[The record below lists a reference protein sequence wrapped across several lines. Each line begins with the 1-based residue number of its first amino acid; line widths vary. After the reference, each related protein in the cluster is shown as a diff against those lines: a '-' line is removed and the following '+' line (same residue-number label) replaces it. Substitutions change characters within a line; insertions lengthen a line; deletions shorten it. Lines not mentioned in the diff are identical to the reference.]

1 MNLEE
6 FERAVIAGELTDS
19 DTDFKYYFEE
29 AEDDDIRTMQRICI
43 ENNVYKKAYRDWAD
57 EFIFTDD
64 LDMQYLLLDADQCL
78 DILICSN
85 NDQVRRE
92 VVEKDIE
99 YAFEDH
105 VMMYDQ
111 DIIIE
116 ALMNEIEPHAE
127 LLDTFLECH
136 DGTWGLSLQALEF
149 KQKARSIVPT
159 TIEKTMTPAQ
169 LYASNNPLW
178 ARDYTAE
185 QIRWILTRLRNKP
198 KTEESFNEA
207 LEASQVRTVHT
218 DKYGRT
224 YIN

>member
-1 MNLEE
+1 MDIEE
-6 FERAVIAGELTDS
+6 FERQVVTGEITDS
-19 DTDFKYYFEE
+19 NTDFKYYFEE
-29 AEDDDIRTMQRICI
+29 AEDDDIRAMQRIYI

-92 VVEKDIE
+92 VVEKDIK

-105 VMMYDQ
+105 VMEYDQ

-127 LLDTFLECH
+127 LLDAFLECH
-136 DGTWGLSLQALEF
+136 DGTWGLSLQALKF
-149 KQKARSIVPT
+149 KQNARSIVPT
-159 TIEKTMTPAQ
+159 TIEKTMTPQQLFAAQ
-169 LYASNNPLW
+169 NPLW
-178 ARDYTAE
+178 ALNLTGN
-185 QIRWILTRLRNKP
+185 QINHVLNGATGYLK
-198 KTEESFNEA
+198 
-207 LEASQVRTVHT
+207 L
-218 DKYGRT
+218 
-224 YIN
+224 

>member
-6 FERAVIAGELTDS
+6 FKRAIATGEI
-19 DTDFKYYFEE
+19 TDFNTDFEYYFEE
-29 AEDDDIRTMQRICI
+29 AKDDDIRTMQRICI
-43 ENNVYKKAYRDWAD
+43 ENNVYKKAYHDWAE

-111 DIIIE
+111 DIIE

-127 LLDTFLECH
+127 LLDTFLECQ
-136 DGTWGLSLQALEF
+136 DGSWGLNLQALKF
-149 KQKARSIVPT
+149 KQTARTIVPT
-159 TIEKTMTPAQ
+159 IIEKTMTPLQ
-169 LYASNNPLW
+169 LFEARNPLW
-178 ARDYTAE
+178 TTNFTGHQVYNIITASSPE
-185 QIRWILTRLRNKP
+185 DVLLAELKERKR
-198 KTEESFNEA
+198 
-207 LEASQVRTVHT
+207 
-218 DKYGRT
+218 
-224 YIN
+224 

>member
-1 MNLEE
+1 MDLEE
-6 FERAVIAGELTDS
+6 FERQVIAGEINDFN
-19 DTDFKYYFEE
+19 TDFKLYFEQ
-29 AEDDDIRTMQRICI
+29 AKDDDIRTMQRICI

-116 ALMNEIEPHAE
+116 ALMNQLP
-127 LLDTFLECH
+127 LTKVS
-136 DGTWGLSLQALEF
+136 GLSL
-149 KQKARSIVPT
+149 I
-159 TIEKTMTPAQ
+159 
-169 LYASNNPLW
+169 
-178 ARDYTAE
+178 
-185 QIRWILTRLRNKP
+185 
-198 KTEESFNEA
+198 
-207 LEASQVRTVHT
+207 
-218 DKYGRT
+218 
-224 YIN
+224 

>member
-1 MNLEE
+1 MDLEE
-6 FERAVIAGELTDS
+6 FERQVVTGEITDS
-19 DTDFKYYFEE
+19 NTDFKYYFEE
-29 AEDDDIRTMQRICI
+29 AEDDDIRAMQRICI

-116 ALMNEIEPHAE
+116 ALMNQLP
-127 LLDTFLECH
+127 LTKVS
-136 DGTWGLSLQALEF
+136 GLSL
-149 KQKARSIVPT
+149 I
-159 TIEKTMTPAQ
+159 
-169 LYASNNPLW
+169 
-178 ARDYTAE
+178 
-185 QIRWILTRLRNKP
+185 
-198 KTEESFNEA
+198 
-207 LEASQVRTVHT
+207 
-218 DKYGRT
+218 
-224 YIN
+224 

>member
-1 MNLEE
+1 MDLQE
-6 FERAVIAGELTDS
+6 FERAVISGEMTDS
-19 DTDFKYYFEE
+19 DTDFEYYFKE

-78 DILICSN
+78 DILIGSN

-99 YAFEDH
+99 YAFDDH
-105 VMMYDQ
+105 VMEYDQ

-116 ALMNEIEPHAE
+116 ILMNEIEPHAE

-136 DGTWGLSLQALEF
+136 DGTWDLLLQALKF
-149 KQKARSIVPT
+149 KQKARTIVPT
-159 TIEKTMTPAQ
+159 TIEKTMTPQQ
-169 LYASNNPLW
+169 LFATQNPLW
-178 ARDYTAE
+178 ALNLTGN
-185 QIRWILTRLRNKP
+185 QINHVLNGATGYLK
-198 KTEESFNEA
+198 
-207 LEASQVRTVHT
+207 L
-218 DKYGRT
+218 
-224 YIN
+224 